1 MPYAVIYARYSSHNQ
16 RDVSIDQ
23 QVAACKKYAAEQGLD
38 VLRVYDDHAIS
49 GTTDQRPAFQQML
62 KDSAARAFQF
72 VIVYS
77 LDRFSRDRYDS
88 AVHKHTLKEHGV
100 RVLSAME
107 NLRDDP
113 TGVLMESILEG
124 FAEYYSKEL
133 AQKIKRGQHSNAEKC
148 LAAGLLP
155 LGYKRGADGR
165 YEIVPSEAAVVR
177 EVFAR
182 VAAGEPFVR
191 IFEDLNARGIPTK
204 LGRRWNRS
212 SFSKMLSN
220 DRYVGVYRFS
230 GVVVDGGVPAILE
243 RPVFDAVQSV
253 LANKKCPRGPQKRR
267 REGGTYLLTGKLYCG
282 ECKGAMVGTSGT
294 GKHGDPHY
302 YYACKGKIKDGSGCP
317 KRNAPRDYVEA
328 LVAREIRAVIFSPEN
343 ADAIAEQLLAY
354 FRESSET
361 EEVLSLRS
369 RIAQLEREQTN
380 VLRAIRQGVVAASV
394 QAMLAEIEGEL
405 SDLRVRLSV
414 AENRRGLDISKAEIL
429 AVLDMYRTG
438 DLSDKAFQER
448 LFDAF
453 LVRAYLYD
461 DRLLLLLNFTGESSA
476 EVEIP
481 LDLDVSPGSDSLA
494 SAPLVVRYPNPIR
507 FISGLFAVWV
517 TA

>member
-1 MPYAVIYARYSSHNQ
+1 MPHAVIYARYSSHNQ

-23 QVAACKKYAAEQGLD
+23 QVEVCRKYAREQGLD

-88 AVHKHTLKEHGV
+88 AVHKHTLKLHGV
-100 RVLSAME
+100 RVLSAVE
-107 NLRDDP
+107 NLQDNP

-133 AQKIKRGQHSNAEKC
+133 AQKIKRGQRSNAEKC
-148 LAAGLLP
+148 LASGLLP
-155 LGYKRGADGR
+155 LGYKRGADGK
-165 YEIVPSEAAVVR
+165 YEIVPAEAAVVR
-177 EVFAR
+177 EVFSR
-182 VAAGEPFVR
+182 VAAGEPFIR

-230 GVVVDGGVPAILE
+230 GVVVDGGVPAILD
-243 RPVFDAVQSV
+243 RPLFDAVQAV

-267 REGGTYLLTGKLYCG
+267 REGGCYLLTGKLFCG
-282 ECKGAMVGTSGT
+282 ECRGPMVGTSGT
-294 GKHGDPHY
+294 GKGGALHY
-302 YYACKGKIKDGSGCP
+302 YYACRGKIKGGSGCP
-317 KRNAPRDYVEA
+317 KRNASRDYVEA

-354 FRESSET
+354 FRDASET
-361 EEVLSLRS
+361 EEVLGLRS
-369 RIAQLEREQTN
+369 RIAQLEREQGN

-394 QAMLAEIEGEL
+394 QKMLVEIEGDL
-405 SDLRVRLSV
+405 SSLRARLAA
-414 AENRRGLDISKAEIL
+414 AESRRGLEISKVEIL
-429 AVLDMYRTG
+429 AVLDMFRTG
-438 DLSDKAFQER
+438 DLSDKSFQER

-461 DRLLLLLNFTGESSA
+461 DRLTLVLNFTGEGSA
-476 EVEIP
+476 EVEVP

-494 SAPLVVRYPNPIR
+494 YAPLGLPYPNMVFCRGLFVVRVRI
-507 FISGLFAVWV
+507 
-517 TA
+517 